1 MIRLIAGLLLVGLLF
16 ALVEVDQVAAQI
28 LARVDSSRAQGE
40 TVDRASRG
48 STIGAASRSAGFRT
62 THVFVPTAVPSRYD
76 QLIERYA
83 SQAAIRPELV
93 RAVVQVES
101 GFDPRARSPVG
112 AMGLMQLMPQTA
124 AELGVSDPYDP
135 EENLRAGT
143 AYLKQLLTRYGWDEA
158 VALAAYNAG
167 PAAVARHG
175 NRPPPYPETINYIRN
190 VRSIA
195 AVAARRPAPADDAV
209 YKSYAIVDG
218 WWTVVYSNVPPAAGH
233 YEVTAPV
240 PAD

>member
-1 MIRLIAGLLLVGLLF
+1 MARLISGVLLVGLLF

-28 LARVDSSRAQGE
+28 LARVDSSRPQGA

-48 STIGAASRSAGFRT
+48 STIGAVARSAGFRT
-62 THVFVPTAVPSRYD
+62 THVFVPTAVPGRYD

-83 SQAAIRPELV
+83 NQAAIRPELV

-112 AMGLMQLMPQTA
+112 AMGLMQLMPRTA
-124 AELGVSDPYDP
+124 EELGVADPYDP
-135 EENLRAGT
+135 EDNVRGGT
-143 AYLKQLLTRYGWDEA
+143 AYLKQLLTRYAGNEV

-167 PAAVARHG
+167 PGAVARHG
-175 NRPPPYPETINYIRN
+175 NRTPPYPETINYIRS

-195 AVAARRPAPADDAV
+195 AVAAKTRVPADGAV
-209 YKSYAIVDG
+209 YKSYAIVEG
-218 WWTVVYSNVPPAAGH
+218 WWTVVYSNVPPASGH
-233 YEVTAPV
+233 YEVTAAP
-240 PAD
+240 

>member
-1 MIRLIAGLLLVGLLF
+1 MARLIAGLLLVGLLF
-16 ALVEVDQVAAQI
+16 ALVEVDRVAAQI

-40 TVDRASRG
+40 TVDRISRG
-48 STIGAASRSAGFRT
+48 STVGAVSRSAGFRT
-62 THVFVPTAVPSRYD
+62 THVVVPTAVPGRYD

-124 AELGVSDPYDP
+124 AELGVADPFDP
-135 EENLRAGT
+135 EENLRGGT
-143 AYLKQLLTRYGWDEA
+143 AYLKQLLARYGWNEV

-167 PAAVARHG
+167 PEAVARHG
-175 NRPPPYPETINYIRN
+175 NRPPPYPETLNYIRN

-195 AVAARRPAPADDAV
+195 AVAARTRVPSDGAV

-218 WWTVVYSNVPPAAGH
+218 WWTVVYSNVPPASGH
-233 YEVTAPV
+233 YEVTAPAPV
-240 PAD
+240 D

>member
-1 MIRLIAGLLLVGLLF
+1 MARLIAGLLLVGLLF
-16 ALVEVDQVAAQI
+16 ALVEVDRVAAQI

-40 TVDRASRG
+40 TVDRTSRG
-48 STIGAASRSAGFRT
+48 STVGAVSRSAGFRT
-62 THVFVPTAVPSRYD
+62 THVVVPTAAPGRYD

-124 AELGVSDPYDP
+124 AELGVADPFDP
-135 EENLRAGT
+135 EENLRGGT
-143 AYLKQLLTRYGWDEA
+143 AYLKQLL
-158 VALAAYNAG
+158 
-167 PAAVARHG
+167 
-175 NRPPPYPETINYIRN
+175 NRPPPYPETLNYIRN

-195 AVAARRPAPADDAV
+195 AVAARTRVPSDGSV

-218 WWTVVYSNVPPAAGH
+218 WWTVVYSNVPPASGH
-233 YEVTAPV
+233 YEVTAPAPV
-240 PAD
+240 D